1 MPSLNPF
8 RLKPSLVARIWGR
21 TNLTPW
27 YTDRPAEKI
36 GESWLTGEQCTVE
49 GGPFAG
55 QTLRELS
62 AAYPDELLGDSKALG
77 EFPLLLKLLFPDDKL
92 SVQVHPNDEQAAKRN
107 SQGKTECWYVLA
119 AEPGA
124 TVALGFKDPKVSV
137 EQVREAIKQERLE
150 DLLHFE
156 PVSVGDLVY
165 VDANTVHAIG
175 PGVTLLEVQQTSD
188 ITYRLYDYGR
198 PRELHLEEGLAVMKA
213 TTAAGKR
220 APVRK
225 DGFTRLV
232 EERYFSVDRVELAA
246 GATLDVA
253 APGKPQCLV
262 LLSGEATLTSEGGDT
277 LELAPAAAIVIPAA
291 AKQAVL
297 KAGSDCVVVRAIV

>member
-1 MPSLNPF
+1 MSSLNPF

-49 GGPFAG
+49 GGPLAG
-55 QTLRELS
+55 RTLRELS
-62 AAYPDELLGDSKALG
+62 ADHPDELLGESKALG

-137 EQVREAIKQERLE
+137 EQVREAIEQERLE

-175 PGVTLLEVQQTSD
+175 PGVTLLEIQQTSD

-213 TTAAGKR
+213 QTAAGKR
-220 APVRK
+220 ASIRK

-253 APGKPQCLV
+253 AAGKPQCLV
-262 LLSGEATLTSEGGDT
+262 LLSGEATLTSEGGDA
-277 LELAPAAAIVIPAA
+277 LELVPAAAIVIPAV

>member
-49 GGPFAG
+49 GGPHAG

-62 AAYPDELLGDSKALG
+62 AAYPEELLGESKALG

-92 SVQVHPNDEQAAKRN
+92 SVQVHPNDEQAAKRK

-124 TVALGFKDPKVSV
+124 AVALGFKDPKVSV
-137 EQVREAIKQERLE
+137 EQVREAIEQARLE

-175 PGVTLLEVQQTSD
+175 PGVTLLEIQQTSD

-213 TTAAGKR
+213 ETAAGKR
-220 APVRK
+220 VPIRK
-225 DGFTRLV
+225 GGFTRLV

-246 GATLDVA
+246 GASLDVA

-262 LLSGEATLTSEGGDT
+262 LLSGEATLTSEGGDA
-277 LELAPAAAIVIPAA
+277 LELTSASAAVIPASA
-291 AKQAVL
+291 QQAVL
-297 KAGSDCVVVRAIV
+297 KAGSECVVVRAIV